1 MSFKKRRQS
10 SSNRT
15 AERRPSFASILR
27 RPFSRLSQ
35 YSDAPTATA
44 AGDDDAVVSQLGHN
58 TTSLPNMILPPT
70 NIQPLPLLPL
80 ICLCLAMLAEFLSAS
95 TPAAFLFFQIQSFY
109 VPEGETDP
117 PDGVESQVAFWSGIV
132 GSVFF
137 LSQFLVGLQNVHFV
151 LFSHEY

>member
-1 MSFKKRRQS
+1 MSLGQHDARQMSFKRRQMS
-10 SSNRT
+10 SSTRT
-15 AERRPSFASILR
+15 ERPSFSSILR
-27 RPFSRLSQ
+27 RPFLSG
-35 YSDAPTATA
+35 SHADTPA
-44 AGDDDAVVSQLGHN
+44 DDSVISQLGHN
-58 TTSLPNMILPPT
+58 SALPNMLPT

-95 TPAAFLFFQIQSFY
+95 TPAAFLFFQVQSFF

-137 LSQFLVGLQNVHFV
+137 LSQFLVSPFAFQNPR
-151 LFSHEY
+151 LFL